1 MSPRILTERERTMVE
16 AVATHPGDTTVL
28 RRAQALLWR
37 DEGESIAEV
46 GERLG
51 VSRRTICYGQ
61 AHFRERPALELTA
74 RLGEGHR
81 SGRPRTAA
89 GIIDPLLESV
99 LDQDPRELGY
109 RSTVW
114 TAPLLRQ
121 YLEDVHDLRV
131 SRQSV
136 SLALVRLRIRWKRPR
151 HHLALRAPTWRQA
164 KGGSNAGSG
173 SGSARCS

>member
-1 MSPRILTERERTMVE
+1 MSPQILTERERARVE
-16 AVATHPGDTTVL
+16 AIAIYPGDAKVL

-46 GERLG
+46 SERVG
-51 VSRRTICYGQ
+51 VSRRTICYWE
-61 AHFRERPALELTA
+61 AHFRERQALDLSA
-74 RLGEGHR
+74 RLRDGHR
-81 SGRPRTAA
+81 RGRPPTAA
-89 GIIDPLLESV
+89 GIIDPLMEAV
-99 LDQDPRELGY
+99 IDHDPRELGY

-114 TAPLLRQ
+114 TAPLLRH
-121 YLEDVHDLRV
+121 YLEDVHDLSA

-136 SLALVRLRIRWKRPR
+136 SLALGRLRLRWKRPR

-173 SGSARCS
+173 SGSAR

>member
-1 MSPRILTERERTMVE
+1 MSPGILTERERTMVA
-16 AVATHPGDTTVL
+16 AVAMHPGDRTVL

-51 VSRRTICYGQ
+51 VSRRTICDWQ
-61 AHFRERPALELTA
+61 AHFRERQALALTA

-99 LDQDPRELGY
+99 LDQAPRELGY

-121 YLEDVHDLRV
+121 YVEAAHDLRV

-136 SLALVRLRIRWKRPR
+136 SLALGRLRIRWKRPR
-151 HHLALRAPTWRQA
+151 HHLVLRAPTWRQA
-164 KGGSNAGSG
+164 KGGLTTGSG
-173 SGSARCS
+173 GEHGQ

>member
-1 MSPRILTERERTMVE
+1 MTHHPRKRERRRSE
-16 AVATHPGDTTVL
+16 ESRDPYGARANHGCGSGYAPGDPTVL

-51 VSRRTICYGQ
+51 VSRRTICYWQ
-61 AHFRERPALELTA
+61 AHFRERQAIEITA

-81 SGRPRTAA
+81 RGRPRTAA
-89 GIIDPLLESV
+89 EIIDPLLESV

-121 YLEDVHDLRV
+121 YVEDAHGLGV

-136 SLALVRLRIRWKRPR
+136 SLPFG
-151 HHLALRAPTWRQA
+151 HF
-164 KGGSNAGSG
+164 
-173 SGSARCS
+173 

>member
-1 MSPRILTERERTMVE
+1 MSRRVLTARERTMSE
-16 AVATHPGDTTVL
+16 AMTMYPGDATAL

-46 GERLG
+46 SERLG
-51 VSRRTICYGQ
+51 VCPRTVCYWQ
-61 AHFRERPALELTA
+61 AHFRERSTLALAA
-74 RLGEGHR
+74 RLHDGDR
-81 SGRPRTAA
+81 SGRPRTVI
-89 GIIDPLLESV
+89 GRIDPLIEAVLE
-99 LDQDPRELGY
+99 QDPREVGY

-121 YLEDVHDLRV
+121 YLEDSHGLSV
-131 SRQSV
+131 SRPSV

-164 KGGSNAGSG
+164 KGGLNAGS
-173 SGSARCS
+173 RREHRR

>member
-1 MSPRILTERERTMVE
+1 MSPRILTEQERTMVA
-16 AVATHPGDTTVL
+16 AVAMHPGDTTVL

-51 VSRRTICYGQ
+51 VSRRTICYWQ
-61 AHFRERPALELTA
+61 AHFRERQALELTA

-121 YLEDVHDLRV
+121 YLEDVHDLSV

-151 HHLALRAPTWRQA
+151 HHLALRAPRWRQA
-164 KGGSNAGSG
+164 KGGSNAGSR
-173 SGSARCS
+173 SGSARCG

>member
-1 MSPRILTERERTMVE
+1 MSPRILAERERTMLE
-16 AVATHPGDTTVL
+16 AMATHTDDATVL

-37 DEGESIAEV
+37 EEGESIAEV

-51 VSRRTICYGQ
+51 VRRRTICYWQ
-61 AHFRERPALELTA
+61 AHFRERQTLDLPA
-74 RLGEGHR
+74 RLRDGHR
-81 SGRPRTAA
+81 SGRPRTAS
-89 GIIDPLLESV
+89 GRIDPLLEGV
-99 LDQDPRELGY
+99 LDRDPREVGY

-121 YLEDVHDLRV
+121 YLEDVHDLSV

-151 HHLALRAPTWRQA
+151 HHLALRAPAWRQA

-173 SGSARCS
+173 SGSAR

>member
-1 MSPRILTERERTMVE
+1 MMPRVLTERERKMVE
-16 AVATHPGDTTVL
+16 AVATRTEIAAVL

-51 VSRRTICYGQ
+51 VSRRTICYWQ
-61 AHFRERPALELTA
+61 AHFRERQALELTA
-74 RLGEGHR
+74 RLREGHR

-89 GIIDPLLESV
+89 GIIDPLLERV
-99 LDQDPRELGY
+99 LDQDPRVLGY

-121 YLEDVHDLRV
+121 YLEDVHALRV

-164 KGGSNAGSG
+164 KGGSNAGSA
-173 SGSARCS
+173 SGSAR

>member
-1 MSPRILTERERTMVE
+1 MTPRILTERERTMVE
-16 AVATHPGDTTVL
+16 AVTTQTEDTTVL
-28 RRAQALLWR
+28 RRAQVLLWR

-51 VSRRTICYGQ
+51 VSRRTICYWA
-61 AHFRERPALELTA
+61 AHFHERQALDISA
-74 RLGEGHR
+74 RLRAGPR

-89 GIIDPLLESV
+89 GIIDPLIEAV

-114 TAPLLRQ
+114 TAPLLGH
-121 YLEDVHDLRV
+121 YLADVHDLSV

-136 SLALVRLRIRWKRPR
+136 SLALGRLRIRWKRPR
-151 HHLALRAPTWRQA
+151 HHLALRSPTWRQA
-164 KGGSNAGSG
+164 KGGSNG
-173 SGSARCS
+173 GSASAGAR